1 MESQKHNVCKKC
13 DKYLL
18 VSDFYK
24 NKRVCKKCI
33 SEQKKILYERKK
45 GEFSVKNRE
54 RYAKKKEEIE
64 GLKQLLLGLNIITE
78 TDN

>member
-1 MESQKHNVCKKC
+1 MEDQKHNVCKKC

-24 NKRVCKKCI
+24 NKRVCKKCL
-33 SEQKKILYERKK
+33 SEQKKILYQRKK
-45 GEFSVKNRE
+45 GEFSEKNRE

-64 GLKQLLLGLNIITE
+64 GLKQLLLDLNVIAY
-78 TDN
+78 N